1 VLRNAYYV
9 LSKATR
15 SKHDGGARHQDI
27 NKKWPRKYPK
37 DLRGQRL
44 VAGVKTP
51 KPRNV

>member
-1 VLRNAYYV
+1 MCYQ
-9 LSKATR
+9 KQ
-15 SKHDGGARHQDI
+15 HGANMMGAPGI
-27 NKKWPRKYPK
+27 EILTKKWPRKYPK